1 MRKKP
6 KTLYANNLIWEC
18 SLDLSSEV
26 GSAEKK
32 VELKLN
38 AEDIVLPHQN
48 QKPDNQN
55 QSPSQ

>member
-6 KTLYANNLIWEC
+6 KTLYENNLIWEC

-26 GSAEKK
+26 DSAEKK
-32 VELKLN
+32 VEPKLN
-38 AEDIVLPHQN
+38 AEDVVLPPPN
-48 QKPDNQN
+48 PKPDNPN